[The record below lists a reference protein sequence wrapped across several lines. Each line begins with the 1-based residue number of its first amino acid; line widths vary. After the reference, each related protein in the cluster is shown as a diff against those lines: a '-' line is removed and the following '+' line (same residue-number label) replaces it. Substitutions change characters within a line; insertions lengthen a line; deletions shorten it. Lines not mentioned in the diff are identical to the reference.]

1 MKFGMTMSNVGAF
14 ARPEAARGLIRAAE
28 TAGFESLWVADHVVI
43 KAEYESAYP
52 YSRTGKMPGDETTLI
67 ADPLV
72 WLTWAAGESTSL
84 RLATGIVILPQ
95 RNPLVL
101 AKQCASLDVLSGGR
115 LILGIGVGWMKEEFA
130 AIGTPF
136 EGRGRRAEEYIDAM
150 RALWSGTEATYRGDT
165 VSFDACVSRPSP
177 LEERVPIVIGGHSEV
192 AARRAGRLG
201 DGFYPLVGDTTVLQS
216 LLDALAAS
224 ADAANRDPASIEV
237 TCSLRP
243 RDVDD
248 TFEQLDRLRELGV
261 ARVTLPPFSTDVSEQ
276 LERIREF
283 GETVVTSWTTEAT
296 HQ

>member
-28 TAGFESLWVADHVVI
+28 TAGFESLWVADHVTI
-43 KAEYESAYP
+43 KAGYESVYP

-136 EGRGRRAEEYIDAM
+136 EGRGRRAEEYIEAM
-150 RALWSGTEATYRGDT
+150 RALWSGTEATYHGDT
-165 VSFDACVSRPSP
+165 VSFDACVSMPSP
-177 LEERVPIVIGGHSEV
+177 LAKQVPIVIGGHSEV

-201 DGFYPLVGDTTVLQS
+201 DGFYPLVGDTAALQS

-224 ADAANRDPASIEV
+224 ADETNRDPASIEL
-237 TCSLRP
+237 TCSLRS
-243 RDVDD
+243 RDVDEI
-248 TFEQLDRLRELGV
+248 FEQLDRFQQLGV

-276 LERIREF
+276 LERIEEF
-283 GETVVTSWTTEAT
+283 GDTVVAPWTTKAT
-296 HQ
+296 YQ